1 MSGQSPFKD
10 TIFALSTGSPPSG
23 VAVIRMSGP
32 HVRDVLTGLAGRL
45 PPARVATLCRL
56 VDRRGAQIDRG
67 LVLFFPGPGSF
78 TGEDCGELHLH
89 GGRAVVAAAL
99 AALGGQ
105 LGMRQAE
112 AGEFTRRA
120 FLNGKVDLTG
130 AEGLADLLAAETEA
144 QRRLALANAEGGQ
157 GALYADWRSRLLH
170 ARAMIEAELDFADE
184 ADVDGAASGQV
195 WESLDGLWREIG
207 LHVEGYAVAELVREG
222 FRVALVG
229 APNVGKSSLLN
240 ALARREVAIVTEVP
254 GTTRDVIEVA
264 LDLRGMKV
272 LITDTAGIRETDDR
286 VEQIG
291 VSRAYEAA
299 ARADLV
305 LMLAEAGSRE
315 PPAFEPPTH
324 AFCLRI
330 GTKSDLGL
338 GDTAPF
344 DFLISAH
351 TGDGIAV
358 LLDEIASRAKA
369 ATNAGGDVMPTRLRH
384 IELLEQA
391 RSRIAAALN
400 AKDLELRAEDLRL
413 ASDALGRITGA
424 IDVEDLLDVI
434 FSQFCIG
441 K

>member
-10 TIFALSTGSPPSG
+10 TIFALSTGGLPSG

-32 HVRDVLTGLAGRL
+32 HVRHVLAGLAGRL

-56 VDRRGAQIDRG
+56 VDRRGTQIDRG

-105 LGMRQAE
+105 SGMRQAD

-144 QRRLALANAEGGQ
+144 QRRLALTNAEGGQ
-157 GALYADWRSRLLH
+157 SALYAGWRSRLLH

-184 ADVDGAASGQV
+184 ADVGASASGQV
-195 WESLDGLWREIG
+195 WESLAGLSREIG
-207 LHVEGYAVAELVREG
+207 RHIEGYAVAEMVREG

-240 ALARREVAIVTEVP
+240 VLAKREVAIVTEVP

-264 LDLRGMKV
+264 LDLHGMKV
-272 LITDTAGIRETDDR
+272 LVTDTAGIRETDDR

-291 VSRAYEAA
+291 VSRARDAA

-305 LMLAEAGSRE
+305 LLLMEVGSQE
-315 PPAFEPPTH
+315 PPAFEPPAH
-324 AFCLRI
+324 AACLRV
-330 GTKSDLGL
+330 GTKSDLGH
-338 GDTAPF
+338 GDAAAS

-351 TGDGIAV
+351 TGEGIPA
-358 LLDEIASRAKA
+358 LLDEIAVQA
-369 ATNAGGDVMPTRLRH
+369 ATATSAGANVMPTHLRH
-384 IELLEQA
+384 IELLAQA
-391 RSRIAAALN
+391 RDCVVASLD

-424 IDVEDLLDVI
+424 IDVEDLLEVI